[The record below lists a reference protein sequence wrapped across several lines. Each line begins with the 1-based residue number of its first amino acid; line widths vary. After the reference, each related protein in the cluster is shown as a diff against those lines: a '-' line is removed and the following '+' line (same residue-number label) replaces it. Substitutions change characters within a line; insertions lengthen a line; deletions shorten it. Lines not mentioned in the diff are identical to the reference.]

1 MSMMTMSSARAFDRM
16 FEALSRSAGFKS
28 PLEFGNMVA
37 KEIESE
43 SKTVVNDAEKGIYTV
58 YEMVPKTY
66 QIEREKDGS
75 ILHRLLTS
83 EEVKALA
90 E

>member
-1 MSMMTMSSARAFDRM
+1 MTMNSARAFDRM

-28 PLEFGNMVA
+28 PLEWAGQVA
-37 KEIESE
+37 REVEVDAKA
-43 SKTVVNDAEKGIYTV
+43 VVNDAEKGIYTV

-66 QIEREKDGS
+66 QVERHDDGS
-75 ILHRLLTS
+75 IMHRLLTS